1 MKGTHPPAAACHP
14 LTTLFLLL
22 RHFFV
27 TLFSLSRWLPVFLFF
42 NPFLL
47 LSGSLLSFSFSR
59 RPVVRHLIDTD
70 IRSLAVAIG
79 YG

>member
-27 TLFSLSRWLPVFLFF
+27 TLFSLSCCLSVFLFF

-47 LSGSLLSFSFSR
+47 LSGSPLSRFQDDLSSAVWSTPIF
-59 RPVVRHLIDTD
+59 D
-70 IRSLAVAIG
+70 RSVAIG